1 MESYVLAYE
10 LVLVYDVLGWN
21 NFQDVQNALSTI
33 MTFGTVSVR
42 LSTPLL
48 QRSTEDQYY
57 WITALIILSY
67 PHVQKQLA
75 TLTDK

>member
-21 NFQDVQNALSTI
+21 NFQGVQNALSTI

-57 WITALIILSY
+57 
-67 PHVQKQLA
+67 
-75 TLTDK
+75 